1 MDGIAFDLT
10 TLQTPEEMLQAFQHA
25 DISLGQLSS
34 LLQLSKEET
43 MVYLSS
49 RKIPVT
55 DYDLDEDIKGISILS
70 DKPKER

>member
-10 TLQTPEEMLQAFQHA
+10 TLQTPEEMLQAFQYA
-25 DISLGQLSS
+25 DISLGQLAS
-34 LLQLSKEET
+34 LLQLSKEEM

-55 DYDLDEDIKGISILS
+55 DYDLEEDLRTISILMDQS
-70 DKPKER
+70 KER